1 RRSDAGSRGARR
13 LREARAPR
21 VRVDGAVRRDV
32 VRRRAEAPGVPRRQA
47 GPRPRVDH
55 VDPRGRALER
65 IESDRPGRRAL
76 GARARPADRGT
87 QGDRMTPT
95 VTSTMTHAAD
105 LSTLLPHRAP
115 MVLVDGVEHADCDEC
130 VASFAVPA
138 ESPWVEDGLLMRA
151 AFVEIAAQTAA
162 LHAGLAAREAGG
174 VPRNGYLGMVS
185 RFRVH
190 GDA

>member
-1 RRSDAGSRGARR
+1 
-13 LREARAPR
+13 
-21 VRVDGAVRRDV
+21 
-32 VRRRAEAPGVPRRQA
+32 
-47 GPRPRVDH
+47 
-55 VDPRGRALER
+55 
-65 IESDRPGRRAL
+65 
-76 GARARPADRGT
+76 
-87 QGDRMTPT
+87 MTPT

-190 GDA
+190 GDAHVGDVLRSTACRSTEFGTLTRVECRIERVADGAPLADGVLTVALTH